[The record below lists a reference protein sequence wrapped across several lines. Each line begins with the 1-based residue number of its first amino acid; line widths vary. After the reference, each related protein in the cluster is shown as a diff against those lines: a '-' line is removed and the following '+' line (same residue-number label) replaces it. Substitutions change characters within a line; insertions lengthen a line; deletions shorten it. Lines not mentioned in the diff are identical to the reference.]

1 MMTDRTP
8 MGDRHVMPRHEDPAG
23 LMSDDGKPDV
33 VERLR
38 MLLQRPIP
46 SEDLAENTRMVAA
59 LPDQRDRLSTSL
71 LLVMLG
77 DERLAL
83 DVAFARRV
91 VSMRIVHRVPHRS
104 GDVLQGI
111 ANVNGELLPVARLDR
126 LLGIVE
132 GHRVDAALRR
142 MVVVGERERPWIVA
156 VDRVDGIVRFDA
168 STFLAPPPTVSRALD
183 GVTDALIRLEE
194 GTLAARLDSGKLTRG
209 LERCFA

>member
-1 MMTDRTP
+1 MTDRTP
-8 MGDRHVMPRHEDPAG
+8 MGDSHVTLRQEDPAG
-23 LMSDDGKPDV
+23 SMSDDGKPDV
-33 VERLR
+33 GERLR
-38 MLLQRPIP
+38 TLLSRPIP

-91 VSMRIVHRVPHRS
+91 MTMRIVHHVPHRS

-126 LLGIVE
+126 LLGLAE
-132 GHRVDAALRR
+132 GHRLDPSQRR
-142 MVVVGERERPWIVA
+142 MVVLGERDRPWVVA
-156 VDRVDGIVRFDA
+156 VDRVDGIVRFDG

-183 GVTDALIRLEE
+183 GVTDALIRLDD
-194 GTLAARLDSGKLTRG
+194 GTLAARLDSSKLTRG